1 MSSPGLFLLRDSHF
15 QGGAPVDSIAC
26 LHARVPRQLQKSYLI
41 VYFPGRAPMLDFGLA
56 M

>member
-15 QGGAPVDSIAC
+15 QGGLPSIRS
-26 LHARVPRQLQKSYLI
+26 RVFTPEFRVNLQKSYLI